1 MSFNQRKCARVQLP
15 NPICDKDLWE
25 SVASGSRLRHSDG
38 MDFDAAIKSVGSQI
52 ATVADTPIPF
62 VISLAFLSVVI
73 WRVCRW
79 YYDGRITSLEG
90 RLAFKADEIE
100 KLKQSATA
108 LEAGRSATAQHPT
121 PVIEAAE
128 QVRKDLR
135 PEQLAL
141 RKMTTALR
149 SATEE
154 QSYSRGRFSN
164 RSVPMLKSAILTGS
178 KVFGIAEPYPVPVNE
193 GGATYIK
200 FRDCSSA

>member
-1 MSFNQRKCARVQLP
+1 
-15 NPICDKDLWE
+15 
-25 SVASGSRLRHSDG
+25 

-108 LEAGRSATAQHPT
+108 LEARRSATAQHPT

-193 GGATYIK
+193 GGPLTL
-200 FRDCSSA
+200 SSGIALLHEVLPLLQDGHVEEARAISQEMYEAEAERRRNKA